1 MANVPMYPK
10 LVTKPLDVLMNRIAE
25 QRARAEKQ
33 AAEALE
39 RRRKQEDA
47 EKQAEEEVRA

>member
-10 LVTKPLDVLMNRIAE
+10 LVTEPLDVLMNRIKE
-25 QRARAEKQ
+25 QRDRAQQQ

-39 RRRKQEDA
+39 RRRKQEEA
-47 EKQAEEEVRA
+47 EKQAEEAVRA